1 MEVNPMSSMLGDKTQ
16 EEGSFMIPNNQQNQ
30 PSQPGLTFAKVE
42 NRVLDILE
50 QDILTKTERRLFWYL
65 FKLDRFGDRFISLPS
80 QGKIAKHLGVRRET
94 INLAQAKLQKLG
106 LFEFQ
111 VDGWKTRNLVAP
123 KSNRQL
129 DKSLRVLEKSNR
141 VLEEPNR
148 QLEKSN
154 RQLEK
159 SNSDIYKDRV
169 RDRSV
174 TDHNRKQ
181 ITPLTPQGEPESA
194 CVPNE
199 VEVEVLDPE
208 PEFPTPVDSQDSKN
222 TSSLSPDNKN
232 NSEDKSSAAPCDNKM
247 RGGSRANRTNPRAM
261 RTNPRTLGVETRAQ
275 QARERLARD
284 IQNNQDRVNELVERF
299 ESGEVV
305 SFPRDDLRLL
315 AGALIGEQV
324 ALYRLSGD
332 INHGKQKDIDPDFV
346 AHVEQTMSREARNAS
361 NAIGRIRNCEQNP
374 LRWRELIE
382 LIAAWQ
388 GGSSRPT
395 STNGNSMST
404 DDFFALAS
412 EYEQEY

>member
-1 MEVNPMSSMLGDKTQ
+1 MSSTLGGKTQ

-94 INLAQAKLQKLG
+94 INLAPAKLQKLG

-123 KSNRQL
+123 KSNRVL
-129 DKSLRVLEKSNR
+129 EKSLRVLEKSNR
-141 VLEEPNR
+141 QLEEPNR
-148 QLEKSN
+148 V
-154 RQLEK
+154 LEK

-199 VEVEVLDPE
+199 VEIEVLAPE
-208 PEFPTPVDSQDSKN
+208 PEFPTPVDCQESRN
-222 TSSLSPDNKN
+222 TNSLSPDNKN
-232 NSEDKSSAAPCDNKM
+232 NSEDKSSAAPRDNKM
-247 RGGSRANRTNPRAM
+247 HCGSRANGTNPRAM
-261 RTNPRTLGVETRAQ
+261 GTNPRSLGVETRAQ

-305 SFPRDDLRLL
+305 SFPRNDLRLL

-361 NAIGRIRNCEQNP
+361 NAIGRIRNCEENP

-382 LIAAWQ
+382 LVAAWQ
-388 GGSSRPT
+388 GARSRQT
-395 STNGNSMST
+395 STDGNSMST

-412 EYEQEY
+412 EYEQGY

>member
-1 MEVNPMSSMLGDKTQ
+1 MSSTLGGKTQ

-148 QLEKSN
+148 VLEKSN
-154 RQLEK
+154 RVLEK

-174 TDHNRKQ
+174 TDHNRKE

-208 PEFPTPVDSQDSKN
+208 PEFPTPVNSQDSKN
-222 TSSLSPDNKN
+222 TNSLSSDNKN
-232 NSEDKSSAAPCDNKM
+232 NSEDKSSAAPCDNKL
-247 RGGSRANRTNPRAM
+247 RGGFRANGTNPRAM
-261 RTNPRTLGVETRAQ
+261 GTNPRTLGVETRAQ

-305 SFPRDDLRLL
+305 SFPRNDLRLL

-382 LIAAWQ
+382 LVAAWQ
-388 GGSSRPT
+388 GDRSRPT